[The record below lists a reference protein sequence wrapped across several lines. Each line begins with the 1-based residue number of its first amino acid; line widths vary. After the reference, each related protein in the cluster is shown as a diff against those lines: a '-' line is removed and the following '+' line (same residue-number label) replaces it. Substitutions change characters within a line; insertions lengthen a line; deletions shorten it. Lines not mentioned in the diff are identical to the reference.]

1 MHVGFILDG
10 NGRWAAN
17 KSLPRSVGHKKGAE
31 NVETILKSCK
41 DLGISN
47 VTLYAFSTE
56 NWSDQFL
63 KLKL

>member
-31 NVETILKSCK
+31 NVEDYFK
-41 DLGISN
+41 
-47 VTLYAFSTE
+47 
-56 NWSDQFL
+56 
-63 KLKL
+63 KL